1 MVPVSSH
8 VGSVSQGRRTPTIG
22 RLARQ
27 LLPLTALFGAQL
39 LALHG
44 VYASP
49 YADHPLTVPAV
60 QQWIRSSG
68 VYVAPANLRILI
80 SNSDGTA
87 ASDAAAAFVDDLNAL
102 PHQAVVIAS
111 DMPMPQPGDIQ
122 LSLDRSLRL
131 PDYDGYI
138 MVVGAYIG
146 ITAATADGLFDGT
159 RSALQLI
166 HQGGQIAAGT
176 IRDWAIYPQRGM
188 MLDIARKYFT
198 PDLIAQQIR
207 ELSYLKMNTLHLH
220 FSDDEGFGI
229 ESEHLDIA
237 YTKGGHLLKAQ
248 VRALV
253 ALAGRYHVLV
263 VPEIDMPGH
272 MGAVLQGAN
281 RQFRLRNRLQISN
294 ASVLDLTKCEAIQY
308 AESLIAEYV
317 DLFPGPVWDMGVD
330 EVLPPWSVPWYP
342 QLAKEATNIY
352 GRPANDKDA
361 VQLFVNVIHDFLSK
375 PPTPRHVR
383 IWNDQIGGGIV
394 DSETTDLTVDWWT
407 DFSLLS
413 QWHALSPAALA
424 DRGYTIVN
432 SSYRPTYY
440 VTGGPFGPEHA
451 NMQRTYEHWT
461 VRQFHGILPWGRDAD
476 TTVRRGGTPAQ
487 LTPLG
492 TMLNVWNDHPNFQS
506 AAHIAHEIIEPLSV
520 MAQKAWGSE
529 QPMVSF
535 AQFQTQIAAVGSA
548 PSPPFVED
556 PATEKKTRPP
566 WPATKDCLKQGV
578 LTAGA
583 SRGP

>member
-1 MVPVSSH
+1 M
-8 VGSVSQGRRTPTIG
+8 PTIG

-39 LALHG
+39 LAMHG
-44 VYASP
+44 VCASP
-49 YADHPLTVPAV
+49 YADLPLTVPAI

-80 SNSDGTA
+80 SISDGTP
-87 ASDAAAAFVDDLNAL
+87 ASDAAAAFADDLKAL
-102 PHQAVVIAS
+102 PHQAFVIAE
-111 DMPMPQPGDIQ
+111 DMPIPQPGDIQ
-122 LSLDRSLRL
+122 LSLDRSLTL
-131 PDYDGYI
+131 PGYDGYI
-138 MVVGAYIG
+138 MVVGGYMR
-146 ITAATADGLFDGT
+146 ITAATADGLFNGT

-166 HQGGQIAAGT
+166 YQGETTAAGT

-198 PDLIAQQIR
+198 PDMIAQQIR
-207 ELSYLKMNTLHLH
+207 ELSYLKLNTLHLH

-229 ESEHLDIA
+229 ESKHQDIA
-237 YTKGGHLLKAQ
+237 YTKNGHLLQAQ

-263 VPEIDMPGH
+263 IPEIDMPGH
-272 MGAVLQGAN
+272 MGAVLRGSN
-281 RQFRLRNRLQISN
+281 RQFRLRNRMHISN
-294 ASVLDLTKCEAIQY
+294 ASVLDITNCEAIQY
-308 AESLIAEYV
+308 AESLIAEYE
-317 DLFPGPVWDMGVD
+317 DLFPGPVWDLGVD

-342 QLAKEATNIY
+342 QLAKEAANIY

-394 DSETTDLTVDWWT
+394 DAETTDLTVDWWT
-407 DFSLLS
+407 DFSLFS

-424 DRGYTIVN
+424 DRGYPIVN

-440 VTGGPFGPEHA
+440 VTGGPFGPIHA
-451 NMQRTYEHWT
+451 NMQQTYEHWT
-461 VRQFHGILPWGRDAD
+461 VGQFHGILPWGRDAD
-476 TTVRRGGTPAQ
+476 ATVRRDGTRAQ

-492 TMLNVWNDHPNFQS
+492 TMLNVWNDHPNFQR
-506 AAHIAHEIIEPLSV
+506 APHVTHEIIEPLSV
-520 MAQKAWGSE
+520 LAQKAWGSE
-529 QPMVSF
+529 QPTVSF
-535 AQFQTQIAAVGSA
+535 AQLQAQIAAVGNA
-548 PSPPFVED
+548 PSPPLVDD
-556 PATEKKTRPP
+556 PTIGEKSRTP

-578 LTAGA
+578 LAASA